1 MKQNDFYE
9 VNGCTEFIPV
19 TINER
24 YNDGVDVTI
33 HGPIR
38 PFRTT
43 VEQVYQFQKPHEPQK
58 VVVPKFVAEWYERNK
73 DDLNTA
79 IYSTITETYRKVN
92 GENDDLLDTFEG
104 WLVYEDNSIL
114 ILVQMRLFGYEVESE
129 QLFTVRIP
137 DPNRPDTVTF
147 LYKENGK
154 VFIGSDIF
162 LDEVPNYKW
171 KKEPENQLTES
182 EIKQDFDWAWQFAKE
197 VE

>member
-58 VVVPKFVAEWYERNK
+58 VVVPKFIADSIEYCKNEEGYGLLRAMDYCDEYNDTGEWLERPENQ
-73 DDLNTA
+73 
-79 IYSTITETYRKVN
+79 ET
-92 GENDDLLDTFEG
+92 FACA
-104 WLVYEDNSIL
+104 W
-114 ILVQMRLFGYEVESE
+114 LFGYEIEQEKLYTVE
-129 QLFTVRIP
+129 IP
-137 DPNRPDTVTF
+137 DPNRPDVVTF
-147 LYKENGK
+147 LYKENGN

>member
-58 VVVPKFVAEWYERNK
+58 VVIPKYVSEWIGYCKANG
-73 DDLNTA
+73 LTLLGA
-79 IYSTITETYRKVN
+79 IEPISKF
-92 GENDDLLDTFEG
+92 GEGLADTFTGELNRCLSWVG
-104 WLVYEDNSIL
+104 FNQNAFARAWLD
-114 ILVQMRLFGYEVESE
+114 GYEVEE
-129 QLFTVRIP
+129 EKLYTVEIP
-137 DPNRPDTVTF
+137 NPNKIGNEVNVLMMNGFRQVIIK
-147 LYKENGK
+147 KEFGN
-154 VFIGSDIF
+154 D
-162 LDEVPNYKW
+162 W
-171 KKEPENQLTES
+171 KKEKGFQLTEE
-182 EIKQDFDWAWQFAKE
+182 EIKQDFEWAWQFAKE
-197 VE
+197 V

>member
-43 VEQVYQFQKPHEPQK
+43 VKQVYQFQKPHEPQK
-58 VVVPKFVAEWYERNK
+58 VVVPKVVATWIEYCKQSNLDLDHSMRYTRANNAETGVEEWIYENQ
-73 DDLNTA
+73 
-79 IYSTITETYRKVN
+79 ETFARAW
-92 GENDDLLDTFEG
+92 LD
-104 WLVYEDNSIL
+104 
-114 ILVQMRLFGYEVESE
+114 GYEVEQE

-154 VFIGSDIF
+154 VFIGTDIF

-171 KKEPENQLTES
+171 KNEPENQLTES
-182 EIKQDFDWAWQFAKE
+182 EIK
-197 VE
+197 